1 MAQVKVGGPAAG
13 LAEAVGSSA
22 ETAAAL
28 SVAEAAAADGT
39 TLSGTIAQRL
49 RDEILSGGRAPGARL
64 RLEDLRSR
72 FGVSWSPLREAV
84 SRLVAEGLIVAD
96 GARSYQV
103 APATRRELAETLRLR
118 ILLETTA
125 LRLAI
130 QRGDD
135 AWEAQILS
143 AQHRLGKLEA
153 QRIVAAQA
161 LEWERWHRAYH
172 DALTAACDSPILLQF
187 CQTLHDRHDRYRRL
201 YLSARE
207 VDRDVAS
214 EHREIT
220 DATLAREEDR
230 ACALLSAHIE
240 RTGRNILQTMPD

>member
-103 APATRRELAETLRLR
+103 APATRRELAETACRVAGVPAHPIVHELRR
-118 ILLETTA
+118 AGE
-125 LRLAI
+125 
-130 QRGDD
+130 
-135 AWEAQILS
+135 
-143 AQHRLGKLEA
+143 
-153 QRIVAAQA
+153 V
-161 LEWERWHRAYH
+161 ERN
-172 DALTAACDSPILLQF
+172 F
-187 CQTLHDRHDRYRRL
+187 
-201 YLSARE
+201 
-207 VDRDVAS
+207 
-214 EHREIT
+214 
-220 DATLAREEDR
+220 ATYDLARERLGFEPTMTVEQ
-230 ACALLSAHIE
+230 ALA
-240 RTGRNILQTMPD
+240 RTWQWMQRQATPAR

>member
-1 MAQVKVGGPAAG
+1 MAQDRTGRLEAG
-13 LAEAVGSSA
+13 LAQ
-22 ETAAAL
+22 TAGAGIDL
-28 SVAEAAAADGT
+28 SVAKAAAADGT

-49 RDEILSGGRAPGARL
+49 REEILAGRRDPGARL
-64 RLEDLRSR
+64 RLEDLKDC

-84 SRLVAEGLIVAD
+84 SRLVAEGLIVAE
-96 GARSYQV
+96 GPRSYQV

-130 QRGDD
+130 QHGDD

-161 LEWERWHRAYH
+161 REWERWHRAYH

-187 CQTLHDRHDRYRRL
+187 CHTLHDRHDRYRRL
-201 YLSARE
+201 YLSAHE
-207 VDRDVAS
+207 VDRDVAA

-230 ACALLSAHIE
+230 ACALLAAHIE